1 MFVFIPGGNVATE
14 YYTDTAKAI
23 QEASNLRLWVIV
35 PSQPKKLC
43 IPECSTPSLC
53 QPFKS
58 KVNSIIGEATKQG
71 YTGKTY
77 GDDVIMAGH
86 SLGGVCAERLTTHM
100 SNEKTPYSALV
111 LMGSYV
117 TD

>member
-1 MFVFIPGGNVATE
+1 MMVFIPGGNVATE

-23 QEASNLRLWVIV
+23 QEASNLKLWIIV

-43 IPECSTPSLC
+43 IPECTTPELC
-53 QPFKS
+53 KPLKFK
-58 KVNSIIGEATKQG
+58 VEAVIGEAGKQG
-71 YTGKTY
+71 YTGKSN

-86 SLGGVCAERLTTHM
+86 SLGGACASTLSLHM
-100 SNEKTPYSALV
+100 SATHTPYSALV